1 MKQYARTTAIF
12 LFLLL
17 SVSNVQ
23 AQTGTVTGTVTNAE
37 GQVVSGA
44 KVFIALTTLST
55 TTDAQGA
62 FSINSPGFGAFN
74 VVAVT
79 SDESLG
85 VVTVT
90 PDLTAAIAIK
100 LAPKPALPATGS
112 TALSRAELLDFFH
125 STAFSWTKNSED
137 VLIVN
142 PDVLILNHD
151 PTTNV
156 MIATA
161 SAAFTFRNDPLG
173 YEVTIYDF
181 QMGGNQV
188 AFGWSGHVLFTPIAS
203 SNSKDQKNWDKARE
217 KTYEGSQRHFL
228 KALAD
233 EKLKKEEFGAYFAEG
248 PGSQSDHSPVFEA
261 GLRSVYGAPQPIM
274 FTGKAGASK
283 RLDFSGW
290 VRVAYFG
297 SGGDTRWE
305 RYIDRYWP
313 VSELSQ
319 VMKSETNISFIK
331 LPDYQAIFDV
341 SGILWPTKAPS
352 IQAMGYWSF
361 FRLADL
367 LPSDWTPVE

>member
-1 MKQYARTTAIF
+1 MKRYVRTTAIF

-17 SVSNVQ
+17 SVCSVK
-23 AQTGTVTGTVTNAE
+23 AQTVTGTVTNDA
-37 GQVVSGA
+37 GQAVSGA
-44 KVFIALTTLST
+44 KVFISLTTLST

-62 FSINSPGFGAFN
+62 FSLNSPGFSAFE

-79 SDESLG
+79 PDESLG

-90 PDLTAAIAIK
+90 PDLTAAITIK
-100 LAPKPALPATGS
+100 LALKPASPATGQS
-112 TALSRAELLDFFH
+112 ALSRDELLDFFH

-137 VLIVN
+137 VEIVN

-151 PTTNV
+151 PANNV
-156 MIATA
+156 MTAAA

-173 YEVTIYDF
+173 YDVTIYDF

-188 AFGWSGHVLFTPIAS
+188 AFGWAGYVLFTPFAS
-203 SNSKDQKNWDKARE
+203 DNAKDQKNWEKARE
-217 KTYEGSQRHFL
+217 KTYEGSFRHFL

-261 GLRSVYGAPQPIM
+261 GLKSVYGAPQPIM
-274 FTGKAGASK
+274 FTGKAGTAK

-297 SGGDTRWE
+297 SGGDSRWV

-319 VMKSETNISFIK
+319 VMKSETNISFIQ
-331 LPDYQAIFDV
+331 LPDYQAFFDPT
-341 SGILWPTKAPS
+341 GILWPTKAPS
-352 IQAMGYWSF
+352 VQSMGYWSF

-367 LPSDWTPVE
+367 LPNDWKPAE